1 MCNMESIMNVKC
13 VGHGAGV
20 RDPFASPWHEGVHVC
35 FLDSRL
41 RLLRGV
47 LLLSRVDP

>member
-1 MCNMESIMNVKC
+1 MCNMKSITNVKRVC
-13 VGHGAGV
+13 HGAGV
-20 RDPFASPWHEGVHVC
+20 QDPFASPWHGGVHVC